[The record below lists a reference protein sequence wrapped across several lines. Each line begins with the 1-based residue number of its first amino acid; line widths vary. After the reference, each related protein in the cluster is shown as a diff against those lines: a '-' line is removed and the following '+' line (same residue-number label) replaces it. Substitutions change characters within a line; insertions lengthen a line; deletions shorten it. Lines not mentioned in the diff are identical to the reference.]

1 MPNTFLSPSVIARE
15 ALVLLQSNLVTQRLF
30 SRRYE
35 ADLNPGSKVG
45 DTVLIRRRGRGVVTE
60 YDGSTQPTVQD
71 INETSIPVKLEKHF
85 DATIR
90 ITDRERTLSLVDFS
104 EQVLAPRMI
113 EMGEKIDQYGLSKL
127 VHLPNVA
134 GPAEFGIATAA
145 VSVPTTIADWASCDK
160 TLNDLK
166 VPLNPRVGIISTT
179 QKATILSQ
187 DAFVGVDKSGD
198 DSALRAARVGP
209 VMNFDLYMGQNV
221 DTSTFTSGG
230 ATAGGTIVGSGTPS
244 IVAAGSVAIPFTAAA
259 PVTTGKH
266 FVGDIIRIFF
276 AGSTG
281 EYQDCV
287 VRGPNGNEARGA
299 DAVTFNAS
307 GAGTVYI
314 QEPLRQNIANG
325 ASISLYRAN
334 GKTRKNHGA
343 LFHPDAF
350 AFVAVPLDLP
360 VGTPASYVSDPSS
373 NLSMRAV
380 FTYDRAFKGDILSLD
395 CLVGAAMV
403 DGRLGAQ
410 IVQHLT

>member
-35 ADLNPGSKVG
+35 AELNPGAKVG
-45 DTVLIRRRGRGVVTE
+45 DTIQIRRRGRGVVAE
-60 YDGSTQPTVQD
+60 YDGSTAPTIND
-71 INETSIPVKLEKHF
+71 IVETSIPIKLEKHF

-104 EQVLAPRMI
+104 EQVLAPRMV
-113 EMGEKIDQYGLSKL
+113 EMGEKIDQYGLTKL
-127 VHLPNVA
+127 FQLPYAA
-134 GPAEFGIATAA
+134 GPAEFGITTAS
-145 VSVPTTIADWASCDK
+145 VPVPTTIADWASCDK

-166 VPLNPRVGIISTT
+166 VPLNPRVGIISTL

-221 DTSTFTSGG
+221 NTTTFTSGTLTGASVNQVGGLAAG
-230 ATAGGTIVGSGTPS
+230 ATSIPYDTGSGGASGTL
-244 IVAAGSVAIPFTAAA
+244 
-259 PVTTGKH
+259 K
-266 FVGDIIRIFF
+266 VGDIVRIFF

-281 EYQDCV
+281 EHQDCV
-287 VRGPNGNEARGA
+287 VRGPNGS
-299 DAVTFNAS
+299 DVVNAQACSSS
-307 GAGTVYI
+307 GSTGSFAGTFSI
-314 QEPLRQNIANG
+314 WEPLRQSVAND
-325 ASISLYRAN
+325 ATITVYRGN
-334 GKTRKNHGA
+334 GLTRQNHGA

-360 VGTPASYVSDPSS
+360 VGTPASYVSDPAS

-380 FTYDRAFKGDILSLD
+380 FTYDRQFKGDILSLD

-410 IVQHLT
+410 IVRHLT

>member
-1 MPNTFLSPSVIARE
+1 MANTFLSPSVIARE

-35 ADLNPGSKVG
+35 AELNPGAKVG
-45 DTVLIRRRGRGVVTE
+45 DTVLIRRRGRGVVAE
-60 YDGSTQPTVQD
+60 YDGSTAPTIND
-71 INETSIPVKLEKHF
+71 IVETSIPIKLEKHF

-104 EQVLAPRMI
+104 EQVLAPRMV
-113 EMGEKIDQYGLSKL
+113 EMGEKIDQYGLTKL
-127 VHLPNVA
+127 FQLPNVA
-134 GPAEFGIATAA
+134 GPAEFGIATAS
-145 VSVPTTIADWASCDK
+145 VPVPTTIADWAACDK

-166 VPLNPRVGIISTT
+166 VPLNPRVGIISTL

-221 DTSTFTSGG
+221 DTTTFTRGTATSAGTLASAAAAG
-230 ATAGGTIVGSGTPS
+230 ATSISITGAAPTGSGTF
-244 IVAAGSVAIPFTAAA
+244 V
-259 PVTTGKH
+259 
-266 FVGDIIRIFF
+266 VGDIIRVFVS
-276 AGSTG
+276 GSSG

-287 VRGPNGNEARGA
+287 IRGSTGNEARGTVVA
-299 DAVTFNAS
+299 TAAATTGNA
-307 GAGTVYI
+307 TLQI
-314 QEPLRQNIANG
+314 FEPLRQQCNSG
-325 ASISLYRAN
+325 ATVSIYRGA
-334 GKTRKNHGA
+334 GTTRQQHGA

-360 VGTPASYVSDPSS
+360 VGTPASYVSDPAS

-380 FTYDRAFKGDILSLD
+380 FTYDRQFKGDILSLD

-410 IVQHLT
+410 IVRHLT